1 MKKSIRKIVEEIVN
15 KTHYDFNIN
24 SEFLEFIKLLDD
36 ELQGIDTPNN
46 KYYIGYLVSKY
57 STHVFHTSKQA
68 YYLSYNDESSKLA
81 SFR

>member
-15 KTHYDFNIN
+15 NTDYDFNIN

-36 ELQGIDTPNN
+36 ELQGLDIPNN
-46 KYYIGYLVSKY
+46 YYIGYLVSKY
-57 STHVFHTSKQA
+57 STHVFHTSKQG
-68 YYLSYNDESSKLA
+68 YYLSYNDGSSKLA

>member
-15 KTHYDFNIN
+15 NTDYDFNIN
-24 SEFLEFIKLLDD
+24 SDFLEFIKLLDD
-36 ELQGIDTPNN
+36 ELQGLKIPN
-46 KYYIGYLVSKY
+46 KYYVGYLVSKY

-68 YYLSYNDESSKLA
+68 YYLSYNDGSSKLA